1 MTKQELAKILNITRP
16 TLNKWEKEKPEL
28 IKLINMGL
36 ALEDQ
41 IEETKK
47 YLEKLENI
55 KKKAESGKLQL
66 KWKDKK

>member
-1 MTKQELAKILNITRP
+1 MTKQELAKLLNVTRP
-16 TLNKWEKEKPEL
+16 TLNKWEKERPEL

-47 YLEKLENI
+47 YLERLEKI
-55 KKKAESGKLQL
+55 KEKAESGKLQL
-66 KWKDKK
+66 K

>member
-47 YLEKLENI
+47 YLERLENI

-66 KWKDKK
+66 K

>member
-1 MTKQELAKILNITRP
+1 LTKTELAELLNVSRP
-16 TLNKWEKEKPEL
+16 TLNSWEKEKPEL

-36 ALEDQ
+36 ALEEQ
-41 IEETKK
+41 IEETRK

-66 KWKDKK
+66 K

>member
-66 KWKDKK
+66 K

>member
-1 MTKQELAKILNITRP
+1 MTKQELSKKLKISRP
-16 TLNKWEKEKPEL
+16 TLNKWEKEKTEL

-36 ALEDQ
+36 AIEEQ

-55 KKKAESGKLQL
+55 KKKAENGKLQL
-66 KWKDKK
+66 K

>member
-1 MTKQELAKILNITRP
+1 MTKTELAELLNVSRP
-16 TLNKWEKEKPEL
+16 TLNSWEKEKPEL

-36 ALEDQ
+36 ALEEQ
-41 IEETKK
+41 IEETRK

-66 KWKDKK
+66 K